1 MRKASSKDEYNYY
14 SVFPTRLRGLLGQA
28 NIKQDDLAS
37 FCSVRRQS
45 VAQWKDGN
53 TRPDI
58 LSLRKI
64 AEFFKV
70 STDYLLGISDNPT
83 NDKDLNAVCEYI
95 GLEQN
100 ATKKIKAISQ
110 KKTLSAILESDYFS
124 KYVEALEDNA
134 LAIKD
139 RVFANLIVDSVSA
152 QGGLIK
158 SGTDFDK
165 LSPQTKAALKALSKN
180 DFSLLYKQIALDNV
194 QKIFDEVTDKLCEDG
209 ASHG

>member
-14 SVFPTRLRGLLGQA
+14 SVFPTRLRGLLEQA
-28 NIKQDDLAS
+28 NIKQGDLAS
-37 FCSVRRQS
+37 FCSVQRQS

-64 AEFFKV
+64 AEFFNV
-70 STDYLLGISDNPT
+70 SADYLLGISDNPT

-124 KYVEALEDNA
+124 KYVEALEA
-134 LAIKD
+134 
-139 RVFANLIVDSVSA
+139 
-152 QGGLIK
+152 
-158 SGTDFDK
+158 T
-165 LSPQTKAALKALSKN
+165 
-180 DFSLLYKQIALDNV
+180 
-194 QKIFDEVTDKLCEDG
+194 
-209 ASHG
+209 H